1 MSAGAF
7 QIVGYETSDPDLG
20 GVVMPIR
27 VQPETLALNIGGT
40 ANAASGSAIDFPIR
54 VQTSAGNTEYGVKPR
69 KVTLR
74 FTDQADLPDGYKGTD
89 LTVPVMTPAAFASY
103 TVGATGTYL
112 TKAVQVVAKKNESY
126 R

>member
-1 MSAGAF
+1 MSAGIF
-7 QIVGYETSDPDLG
+7 EIVGYETSDPDLG

-27 VQPETLALNIGGT
+27 VQPETLGLSIGGT
-40 ANAASGSAIDFPIR
+40 ANAASAAAIDFPLR
-54 VQTSAGNTEYGVKPR
+54 VQVSAGNTEYGVKPR

-74 FTDQADLPDGYKGTD
+74 FTDQADLPDGYKGSD
-89 LTVPVMTPAAFASY
+89 LVVPVMTPAAFAAY

-112 TKAVQVVAKKNESY
+112 SKAVQVVAKKAESY